1 MIDKCI
7 SEDIFNN
14 IFKEH
19 SIKIAVFLRGSKTT
33 SITHDPF
40 RNLGYVKVKKNQV
53 WLDGMIKMVSANSL
67 IIREMG
73 LTETGAMQVIIPESD
88 VSFIRLSEKIEIKG
102 LEYYAFND
110 AVGNKL
116 QIFDLPFG
124 YKKVIIFRRDK

>member
-7 SEDIFNN
+7 SKDIFDK
-14 IFKEH
+14 IFKDH
-19 SIKIAVFLRGSKTT
+19 SIKVAVFLRGSKTM
-33 SITHDPF
+33 SSTHDPF
-40 RNLGYVKVKKNQV
+40 RNTGYVKVKKNQV
-53 WLDGMIKMVSANSL
+53 WLSGMIKTVSANSL

-88 VSFIRLSEKIEIKG
+88 IAFVKLSEKIEIKG
-102 LEYYAFND
+102 IEYYAFND